1 MANSERRSGYRR
13 RRENLLDDVADRAN
27 LRRDVVE
34 DVLSAF
40 FDISAERLLNERRLI
55 LTDLLSVGVIRTKN
69 GIRPEP
75 HLQFRAKVA
84 LGMRKLLQR
93 MEDEPELIV
102 NRDNWRELARKSAG
116 RNPAAPSLGLS
127 QILQDD
133 DEDF

>member
-1 MANSERRSGYRR
+1 MAKAEQRPGYRR

-40 FDISAERLLNERRLI
+40 FDIAAERLLNERRLI
-55 LTDLLSVGVIRTKN
+55 LTDLLSVGTIRTKN

-93 MEDEPELIV
+93 MEDDPSLV
-102 NRDNWRELARKSAG
+102 VDRNNWRDLARRSAG
-116 RNPAAPSLGLS
+116 RVPAAPSLGLS
-127 QILQDD
+127 EILQDD
-133 DEDF
+133 EDDF